1 MTKIK
6 ICGLMRQED
15 ILAVNA
21 ARPDYVGFVFAKGR
35 RRTIL
40 HDTAAMLR
48 SRLDDGIKAVGVFLN
63 NEIKEIEKICRD
75 GIIDIV
81 QLHGDEDE
89 AYIRNLKE
97 RTDCPLIRAVS
108 VRCREDIL
116 RAAELPVDFLL
127 LDTYKQG
134 QIGGTGET
142 FDWQMIPPLPLPYF
156 LAGGINED
164 NIRTAMQYGA
174 YALDVSSGAETEG
187 KKDPVKIMN
196 LVRKVRG
203 E

>member
-35 RRTIL
+35 RRMIL

>member
-35 RRTIL
+35 RRMIL

-134 QIGGTGET
+134 QSGGTGET